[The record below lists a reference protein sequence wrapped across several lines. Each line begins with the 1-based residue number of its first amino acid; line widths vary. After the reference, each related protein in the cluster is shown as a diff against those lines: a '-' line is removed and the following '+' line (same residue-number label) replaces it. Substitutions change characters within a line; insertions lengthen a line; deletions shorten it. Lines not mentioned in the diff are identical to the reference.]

1 MFFREIK
8 VSSSSA
14 NIVINWFGRRYG
26 QFPSAGFLFLVHVSR
41 YNDTIIY
48 NNLLVVFK
56 ATCRAKC
63 CSNVQIL
70 FFRNVE
76 NLSVIRILGTIVRGG
91 PVAKWIRRL
100 TTNQEIPGSTPGRIV
115 FFEHGALTVR
125 PKKCEA
131 CVRSFVPLWDE
142 IDQLMTLGLILRSKP
157 FELG

>member
-56 ATCRAKC
+56 ATCRTSKMLFE
-63 CSNVQIL
+63 CSN
-70 FFRNVE
+70 FRNVE

-131 CVRSFVPLWDE
+131 CVRSFVPL
-142 IDQLMTLGLILRSKP
+142 
-157 FELG
+157 